1 VVVLVFK
8 ISTPKLELEVAL
20 EEMGKLRIHEEII
33 PNLLEGLVAEIKSD
47 GMLRHPV
54 VVSSGDLVVL
64 DGMHRVA
71 ALKELSCKFALACL
85 VDYQNPSV
93 KVEAWHRLIRG
104 GSIGEVLEAG
114 KSAGFE
120 SEPTELEGAI
130 APLNRREVSAILL
143 AGDKCYSLKGEG
155 MGIREIHSQI
165 KTLEKSLAGGKMQV
179 TYETKNDALRKAES
193 GEGAALLIPTVRKEE
208 VLEAARSGEVFA
220 HKTTR
225 HVVPA
230 RPMGVNVPLD
240 WLTSGS
246 KQLPELNRDLEESLR
261 RKDIER
267 MPSGS
272 LFEGRRYE
280 EELYVFK

>member
-1 VVVLVFK
+1 LVFR
-8 ISTPKLELEVAL
+8 ISTPKLEFEVAL

-33 PNLLEGLVAEIKSD
+33 PDLLEGLMVEIKSD
-47 GMLRHPV
+47 GALRHPV
-54 VVSSGDLVVL
+54 IVSSGDLVVL

-71 ALKELSCKFALACL
+71 ALKELGCKFALACL

-93 KVEAWHRLIRG
+93 KVEAWHRLIKG
-104 GSIGEVLEAG
+104 GSIDEILEVG

-120 SEPTELEGAI
+120 SESTELEGAI
-130 APLNRREVSAILL
+130 APLNRREISAILL
-143 AGDKCYSLKGEG
+143 AGGKCYSLKGEG
-155 MGIREIHSQI
+155 MGIREIHSHI
-165 KTLEKSLAGGKMQV
+165 KALEKSLAGKKMRV
-179 TYETKNDALRKAES
+179 TYETKDDALRKAES
-193 GEGAALLIPTVRKEE
+193 GEEAALLIPTVRKEE

-230 RPMGVNVPLD
+230 RPMGINVPLD
-240 WLTSGS
+240 WLTSGT
-246 KQLPELNRDLEESLR
+246 KQLTELNRDLEESL
-261 RKDIER
+261 KGKEVER
-267 MPSGS
+267 LPSGS